1 MLKSNPDSILMMH
14 LGLEMWL
21 SWFSAH
27 LARTQPE
34 VQSSALHK
42 PGEAVFAFNSSI
54 GEVEEG
60 GDQKLSSLIHG
71 QSSLKANMNSPT
83 RVAEVHPFYTVSGPG
98 PMT

>member
-1 MLKSNPDSILMMH
+1 MLKSNPDSILMMR

-34 VQSSALHK
+34 VQSSSLHK
-42 PGEAVFAFNSSI
+42 QGEAVFACNSSI

-60 GDQKLSSLIHG
+60 GSKIVILDSRTVKP
-71 QSSLKANMNSPT
+71 QSKHEQSHK
-83 RVAEVHPFYTVSGPG
+83 SG
-98 PMT
+98 